1 MIDYRKCKR
10 AANQLLLAQDQ
21 LPLDLN
27 LHHLNHDKKI
37 IISSMIDYCRI
48 AHVNRGKMGRGN
60 PRGITIYDKDNDI
73 YIILYGNHIKDY
85 RSVRWLI
92 AHELGHIYL
101 GHYNTHTDNEEPEAN
116 YFARQLLIPAISL
129 FKILYEYNIRNTRA
143 IASMFNVPE
152 SSVRYH
158 IETIKKM
165 KGIPVDES
173 DYRIWEMQM
182 DFVARRIEYAETFYD
197 LA

>member
-1 MIDYRKCKR
+1 MVSRKCHPK
-10 AANQLLLAQDQ
+10 
-21 LPLDLN
+21 
-27 LHHLNHDKKI
+27 
-37 IISSMIDYCRI
+37 C
-48 AHVNRGKMGRGN
+48 GK
-60 PRGITIYDKDNDI
+60 D
-73 YIILYGNHIKDY
+73 
-85 RSVRWLI
+85 
-92 AHELGHIYL
+92 
-101 GHYNTHTDNEEPEAN
+101 EEPEAN